1 MTSLASFLCLLLI
14 PNNLTFYHC
23 PSLVSLF
30 LSFSSEVHSW
40 YDNFLSTALTPWP
53 IILPSKSSSRS
64 FYSSNQSMC
73 QPTFTVKLQ
82 TLLSWD
88 AVTQDFQG
96 EPPLAGIPHFI
107 FWCLTLQ
114 RTLPEMKISAL
125 SPRNSRKNQIWE
137 RKVLAVSE
145 WPGIPMMFNK
155 CFNQE
160 LGKSDVSMSLKSLYL
175 KKSQNL

>member
-14 PNNLTFYHC
+14 PNNLTFYQAH
-23 PSLVSLF
+23 LLF
-30 LSFSSEVHSW
+30 LFS
-40 YDNFLSTALTPWP
+40 YLSLLKFIADMTIFYP
-53 IILPSKSSSRS
+53 LPSPHGQLSLPSESSSRS
-64 FYSSNQSMC
+64 FYSSNQSVC

-88 AVTQDFQG
+88 VVTQDFQG

-114 RTLPEMKISAL
+114 RTLPKMKISTL

-155 CFNQE
+155 CFHQE
-160 LGKSDVSMSLKSLYL
+160 LGKSDVSMSLNSLHL
-175 KKSQNL
+175 KKSQNS